1 MGTSRSS
8 SWSTAQVTSTSLSDN
23 IVTSSVSGCHFIG
36 ETDAETPPDCTTTV
50 GRRLRQRTRYDGH
63 RATEFDRSRH
73 QFIARTVHHNTV
85 GVRSV
90 GEIRPRSS
98 RTGSLIFDRYFAI
111 SEKRRVA
118 RVYGSDRVVDVHRRQ
133 RRQTQRRGVAAVRGH
148 LLAVG
153 RRGGAARTRR
163 HWGSRRRG
171 QRSRDG
177 AGAESVDRS
186 LRAAEADLTLRKLP
200 ARDGGGQCRVGQTP
214 LPGVS
219 VWTAAAHRCFGG
231 VLSVRVGRQV
241 GGISDAGRSCVHAD
255 ITALNISSNRESV
268 AAAAAA
274 SVSATTRHC

>member
-171 QRSRDG
+171 QWSRDG

-186 LRAAEADLTLRKLP
+186 LRAAEADLTLCNCRP
-200 ARDGGGQCRVGQTP
+200 GTAAGSAEWVRRRCRVCPSGRRRRTD
-214 LPGVS
+214 VS
-219 VWTAAAHRCFGG
+219 VVF
-231 VLSVRVGRQV
+231 
-241 GGISDAGRSCVHAD
+241 
-255 ITALNISSNRESV
+255 
-268 AAAAAA
+268 
-274 SVSATTRHC
+274 